1 MSPAIYSPVSPAGSF
16 IGSSFDGMSFSPSS
30 ESLCPLLSSDDMPHP
45 SLFDTYISEMVEK
58 DMHRLAMR
66 STSDLSSPRSST
78 DEPPFPVSSTQDTI
92 TQKTIRAQTV
102 KKKRSLGQALKA
114 LKHSQ
119 SSPGHSKAYKHV
131 PFPLQLDESSFSTVR
146 SEDMPGSSGV
156 RREEEDGFDDRNRTV
171 RRRNMP
177 HHPFRYEDVPYL
189 QAYSQ
194 ILLENDFQ
202 THELLRKLTPVDSPT
217 FHNFGKRP
225 PAEVLD
231 LGCGE
236 GFWVL
241 HAAKLWKSHHTKV
254 TGLDLIDV
262 HNNNV
267 GEVNPQLEPAH
278 TPKNVTWF
286 RANFVKYNLPFPDDS
301 FDLVRMANLTLCIP
315 IDRWR
320 FVLTQVRRVLKPGGR
335 LELIDDDM
343 FFPRV
348 PPRPHLIRE
357 IPPHPP
363 PKDPPSPPVKDISGS
378 PPKFRTQRAP
388 SASRGEVPFMSHPTS
403 LSRSASQRFH
413 AGENRH
419 LGSPDRSKK
428 RHMRSVSEVDY
439 ATNAAVAG
447 HLERIFDNMLVARG
461 ISPHPHTFLD
471 QVLREVFGPDCA
483 RQTQNLE
490 LAVPTREIIEGPA
503 ALAGSMGNVA
513 RERTLSLTQSSA
525 GGRRSEESEKG
536 RPSWMTIEWDSKKEK
551 EREKE
556 RRSLDKVSVHS
567 ARSSL
572 EQPSDDGL
580 PKDVKPKARKLL
592 LGDDCVQAMQRTGPY
607 QPPGLL
613 LLPSTLIPCTPL
625 ELEMHA
631 CKNMNTLLGCKYA
644 LSNYMTSQRSPNGMQ
659 LVSETEVDD
668 YLWDYEC
675 FRRKRFDWPQDIPGL
690 QMEDEPE
697 PAPPSKPALFR
708 FGTTVPPPEPTRSQ
722 SSTSAPMYGGISANK
737 EDATHVRTIRVY
749 EAMKVVAR
757 CGCHCSCN
765 C

>member
-66 STSDLSSPRSST
+66 STSGLSSPRSST

-92 TQKTIRAQTV
+92 TQKTIRAPTV

-119 SSPGHSKAYKHV
+119 STPGHSKAYKHV
-131 PFPLQLDESSFSTVR
+131 PFPLQLDETSFSTIR

-177 HHPFRYEDVPYL
+177 HHPFRYEDVPYM

-217 FHNFGKRP
+217 FHHFGKKP

-241 HAAKLWKSHHTKV
+241 HAAKMWKSHHTKV

-286 RANFVKYNLPFPDDS
+286 RANFVKYALPFPDDS

-315 IDRWR
+315 INRWR

-343 FFPRV
+343 FFPRI
-348 PPRPHLIRE
+348 PPHPRLARD

-363 PKDPPSPPVKDISGS
+363 PKDPASSPVKEMPGS

-388 SASRGEVPFMSHPTS
+388 STSRGEAPFMPHPIS
-403 LSRSASQRFH
+403 LSRSASQRFP
-413 AGENRH
+413 AGEDRH
-419 LGSPDRSKK
+419 PGSPDRSKK
-428 RHMRSVSEVDY
+428 RHMRSASDADY
-439 ATNAAVAG
+439 ASNAAVAG
-447 HLERIFDNMLVARG
+447 HLETIFDNMLVARG

-503 ALAGSMGNVA
+503 IAAAA
-513 RERTLSLTQSSA
+513 RERALSLTQNN
-525 GGRRSEESEKG
+525 GRRSEESEKG
-536 RPSWMTIEWDSKKEK
+536 RPNWMTIEWDSKK
-551 EREKE
+551 EKE

-567 ARSSL
+567 ARSSF
-572 EQPSDDGL
+572 EQPSEEGL
-580 PKDVKPKARKLL
+580 PKDVKPKAMQLL
-592 LGDDCVQAMQRTGPY
+592 FGNDYFMPY

-644 LSNYMTSQRSPNGMQ
+644 LSNYMTSQRSPSGTQ
-659 LVSETEVDD
+659 LVSEAEVDD

-675 FRRKRFDWPQDIPGL
+675 FRRKRFNWPQDIPGL
-690 QMEDEPE
+690 QMEGEPE
-697 PAPPSKPALFR
+697 PAPPSRPALFR
-708 FGTTVPPPEPTRSQ
+708 FGSTVAPPEPTRSQ
-722 SSTSAPMYGGISANK
+722 SASMGAPMYGGVSGSK
-737 EDATHVRTIRVY
+737 ETATHVRTIRVY